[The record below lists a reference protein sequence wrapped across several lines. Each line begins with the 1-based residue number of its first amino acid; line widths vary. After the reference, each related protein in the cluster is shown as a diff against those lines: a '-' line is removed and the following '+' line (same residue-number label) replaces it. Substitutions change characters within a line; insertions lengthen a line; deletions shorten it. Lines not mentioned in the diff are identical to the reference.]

1 MAKAKS
7 SSDSRKITFGKRKRG
22 KAKKSFNKHD
32 NKERNYNG
40 QGR

>member
-1 MAKAKS
+1 MAKSKGI
-7 SSDSRKITFGKRKRG
+7 SDSRKVSFGERRKG

-32 NKERNYNG
+32 RKERNYRA